1 MGMRRIVGAW
11 LRPWL
16 VAIGAVAIGASVHA
30 APAASYVVRNAAFVS
45 QNATCDA
52 ELWLPKGVSK
62 PPVIVMAHGFG
73 ALKEWGLDPFA
84 ERFVK
89 AGFAVMRFDY
99 RGFGRSGG
107 EPRRVVDG
115 IEQVKDWLA
124 AIESLQHRGD
134 IDAKR
139 LGIWGTSF
147 SGGEVLVVAAQRAG
161 IVKAVSAQVPMI
173 NGFQSALRFPV
184 KYYPQA
190 AWYAARDWFRKPG
203 EMPVYV
209 PIIAKDG
216 FAALSCK
223 ECAEG
228 YGRLVP
234 SDQAA
239 ENKVAARF
247 VWSLPFFRPVDSAP
261 RIRIPTLIIA
271 AERDG
276 LIPVAGIREMVPEI
290 ANADYMEL
298 PGADHFSLYAGPVFD
313 KVVER
318 QVTFFRRNLGR

>member
-1 MGMRRIVGAW
+1 MRRTAGFT
-11 LRPWL
+11 LRPL
-16 VAIGAVAIGASVHA
+16 LAAGLALAFFDSSQA
-30 APAASYVVRNAAFVS
+30 APAVSYQVRTAAFIS

-52 ELWLPKGVSK
+52 ELWLPKGVQK

-73 ALKEWGLDPFA
+73 ALKSWGLDPFA

-115 IEQVKDWLA
+115 REQVKDWLA
-124 AIESLQHRGD
+124 AVESLQHRGD
-134 IDAKR
+134 IDPKR

-161 IVKAVSAQVPMI
+161 TVKAVSAQVPMI
-173 NGFQSALRFPV
+173 NGFQSALRFPI
-184 KYYPQA
+184 KYYPLA
-190 AWYAARDWFRKPG
+190 AWYATRDWLRKSG
-203 EMPVYV
+203 DTPVYV
-209 PIIAKDG
+209 PIISRDG

-234 SDQAA
+234 PGMES

-247 VWSLPFFRPVDSAP
+247 VWSLPFFRPAESAP
-261 RIRIPTLIIA
+261 NIRIPTLLIA
-271 AERDG
+271 AEQDG
-276 LIPVAGIREMVPEI
+276 LIPIAGIREMVPEMS
-290 ANADYMEL
+290 NVDYMEL
-298 PGADHFSLYAGPVFD
+298 QGADHFSLYTGPVFE
-313 KVVER
+313 KVVDR
-318 QVTFFRRNLGR
+318 QVTFFRRNLGH